1 LRVFREHHAPQA
13 RFSHRCGFTPQL
25 QTLTLD
31 FSPGATKVSEQTTYL
46 TREGLKKLQDE
57 LEYLKTTKRQEVAER
72 LHAAMDEGDIDENAE
87 YDEAKNEQAFV
98 EGRILTLE
106 AMLKNYVLIEDTA
119 RDNEEVALG
128 NIVTVEEGDNPEEK
142 YHIVGAA
149 EADPTQG
156 RISNESPLGRA
167 LIGRS
172 VGDTVQVSAPAGLLT
187 FRIVKIE

>member
-1 LRVFREHHAPQA
+1 M
-13 RFSHRCGFTPQL
+13 
-25 QTLTLD
+25 
-31 FSPGATKVSEQTTYL
+31 SEQTTYL
-46 TREGLKKLQDE
+46 TRDGLKKLQDE
-57 LEYLKTTKRQEVAER
+57 LEFLKTVKRQEVADR

-106 AMLKNYVLIEDTA
+106 SMLKNYVLIEEQA
-119 RDNEEVALG
+119 KDNEEVSLG
-128 NIVTVEEGDNPEEK
+128 NTVTVEEGDNPEEK

-167 LIGRS
+167 LLGRR

>member
-1 LRVFREHHAPQA
+1 M
-13 RFSHRCGFTPQL
+13 
-25 QTLTLD
+25 
-31 FSPGATKVSEQTTYL
+31 SEQTTYL

-57 LEYLKTTKRQEVAER
+57 LEYLKTTKRQEVADR

-106 AMLKNYVLIEDTA
+106 SMLKNYVLIEHTGKDT
-119 RDNEEVALG
+119 DEVALG
-128 NIVTVEEGDNPEEK
+128 SMVTVEEGDNPQET

-149 EADPTQG
+149 EADPTKG

-167 LIGRS
+167 LIGRRL
-172 VGDTVQVSAPAGLLT
+172 GDTVQVSAPAGLLT
-187 FRIVKIE
+187 FRITKIE

>member
-1 LRVFREHHAPQA
+1 M
-13 RFSHRCGFTPQL
+13 
-25 QTLTLD
+25 
-31 FSPGATKVSEQTTYL
+31 SEQPTYL
-46 TREGLKKLQDE
+46 TYDGLKKLQDE
-57 LEYLKTTKRQEVAER
+57 LEYLKTTKRQEVADR

-106 AMLKNYVLIEDTA
+106 AMLKNYVLIEEQLREHD
-119 RDNEEVALG
+119 EVMLG
-128 NIVTVEEGDNPEEK
+128 STVTVVEADNPAEK

-149 EADPTQG
+149 EADPTRG

-167 LIGRS
+167 LMGRRA
-172 VGDTVQVSAPAGLLT
+172 GDTVQVSEPAGLLT